1 MILQTKLDNNF
12 PQGQFLI
19 PGYSSP
25 YSFDR
30 NCRGGV
36 IVLYVRE
43 DIPSKLLS
51 IENQPTEGFYINK
64 FQEEEMADL
73 CYI

>member
-1 MILQTKLDNNF
+1 M
-12 PQGQFLI
+12 
-19 PGYSSP
+19 
-25 YSFDR
+25 
-30 NCRGGV
+30 
-36 IVLYVRE
+36 LYVTE